1 MNQMSQSTIM
11 SIDFAPV
18 EHEQQLQKYE
28 AEVRNHIKVQQQ
40 LKIHI
45 EVLNETISDLTREK
59 E

>member
-1 MNQMSQSTIM
+1 MSQSTIM

-45 EVLNETISDLTREK
+45 EVLNETIQDLTREK